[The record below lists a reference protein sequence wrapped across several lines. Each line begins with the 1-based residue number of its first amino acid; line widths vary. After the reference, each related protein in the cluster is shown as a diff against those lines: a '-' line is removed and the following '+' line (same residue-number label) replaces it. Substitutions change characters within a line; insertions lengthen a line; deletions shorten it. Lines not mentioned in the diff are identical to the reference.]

1 MVEYQDFM
9 IMASIWS
16 LLIKI
21 FATITRGEPVFSYM
35 LITDKQNS
43 YIHQFK
49 RVFRFLG
56 YIQSEVDSYLANAE
70 MTLPEDYRI
79 TVGDRAE
86 QADASP
92 LEIHFEDS
100 FSNAYGMN
108 ALRYLTREYGISD
121 ENGNNYFLDYFI
133 RTQTERYAV
142 EENGLNFIIRRLS
155 EKKDTGNS

>member
-1 MVEYQDFM
+1 
-9 IMASIWS
+9 
-16 LLIKI
+16 
-21 FATITRGEPVFSYM
+21 
-35 LITDKQNS
+35 
-43 YIHQFK
+43 
-49 RVFRFLG
+49 
-56 YIQSEVDSYLANAE
+56 

-121 ENGNNYFLDYFI
+121 E
-133 RTQTERYAV
+133 TET
-142 EENGLNFIIRRLS
+142 IIFSIILS
-155 EKKDTGNS
+155 EHRTKDTL

>member
-1 MVEYQDFM
+1 
-9 IMASIWS
+9 
-16 LLIKI
+16 
-21 FATITRGEPVFSYM
+21 
-35 LITDKQNS
+35 
-43 YIHQFK
+43 
-49 RVFRFLG
+49 
-56 YIQSEVDSYLANAE
+56 

-86 QADASP
+86 QADALP

-142 EENGLNFIIRRLS
+142 EENGLNFHHPQIIGE
-155 EKKDTGNS
+155 EKYRKGKEV